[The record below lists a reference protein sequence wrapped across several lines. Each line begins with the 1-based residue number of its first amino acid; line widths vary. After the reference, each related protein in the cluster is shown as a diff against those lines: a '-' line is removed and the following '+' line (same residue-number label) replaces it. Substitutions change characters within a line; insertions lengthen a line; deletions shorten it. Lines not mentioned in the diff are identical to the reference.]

1 MTGLLIAAGNR
12 KAADTL
18 LSLLRPF
25 HPARSLITESGAD
38 ARRRAGELPLSLIVI
53 HAPLADEPADRLA
66 MDLAAQSGAMTL
78 LIVRQEDAAETAAR
92 VADSGVAVIGRPFQR
107 EAFLQLLRALM
118 AAQARVERMQEENR
132 KLSARLEEA
141 RLVGRA
147 KCALIRYRGLT
158 EEEAQAAPVC
168 RQPSTA
174 PRPSAQLRTAASAN
188 EPSVSCTR
196 RT

>member
-25 HPARSLITESGAD
+25 HPARSLMTESGAD

-158 EEEAQAAPVC
+158 EEEAHRCIEKEAMDTRLPKREVA
-168 RQPSTA
+168 RDI
-174 PRPSAQLRTAASAN
+174 LRTF
-188 EPSVSCTR
+188 EG
-196 RT
+196 

>member
-53 HAPLADEPADRLA
+53 HAPLSDEPADRLA

-118 AAQARVERMQEENR
+118 AAQARVMQEENR

-158 EEEAQAAPVC
+158 EEEAHRCIEKEAMDTRLPKREVA
-168 RQPSTA
+168 RDI
-174 PRPSAQLRTAASAN
+174 LRTF
-188 EPSVSCTR
+188 EG
-196 RT
+196 

>member
-66 MDLAAQSGAMTL
+66 MAQSGAMTL

-158 EEEAQAAPVC
+158 EEEAHRCIEKEAMDTRLPKREVA
-168 RQPSTA
+168 RDI
-174 PRPSAQLRTAASAN
+174 LRTF
-188 EPSVSCTR
+188 EG
-196 RT
+196 

>member
-53 HAPLADEPADRLA
+53 HAPLSDEPADRLA

-158 EEEAQAAPVC
+158 EEEAHRCIEKEAMDRRISRRELALELIG
-168 RQPSTA
+168 
-174 PRPSAQLRTAASAN
+174 SAEGAGGAI
-188 EPSVSCTR
+188 
-196 RT
+196 

>member
-92 VADSGVAVIGRPFQR
+92 VATAVWR
-107 EAFLQLLRALM
+107 
-118 AAQARVERMQEENR
+118 
-132 KLSARLEEA
+132 
-141 RLVGRA
+141 
-147 KCALIRYRGLT
+147 
-158 EEEAQAAPVC
+158 
-168 RQPSTA
+168 
-174 PRPSAQLRTAASAN
+174 
-188 EPSVSCTR
+188 
-196 RT
+196 

>member
-53 HAPLADEPADRLA
+53 HAPLSDEPADRLA

-118 AAQARVERMQEENR
+118 AAQARVERMQEKN
-132 KLSARLEEA
+132 
-141 RLVGRA
+141 GRA

-158 EEEAQAAPVC
+158 EEEAHRCIEKEAMDTRLPKREVA
-168 RQPSTA
+168 RDI
-174 PRPSAQLRTAASAN
+174 LRTF
-188 EPSVSCTR
+188 EG
-196 RT
+196 